1 MKNQILIIALS
12 FFAFIPYTSLKAQTT
27 EINTIETSIKKDG
40 KYALLVR
47 NVQHL
52 KAAIITGKELKTK
65 YPDIQFEIVACG
77 ELVKSIAETTD
88 LQNLIHESLEKEVKV
103 LVCGLSI
110 RQLNIDATA
119 IPKTIPLTE
128 NGLIYIFGLQ
138 ENGFKTITL

>member
-1 MKNQILIIALS
+1 MKKHILIIATVLFGIS
-12 FFAFIPYTSLKAQTT
+12 TTSVLYAQTA
-27 EINTIETSIKKDG
+27 TIRAIENSIKPDG

-52 KAAIITGKELKTK
+52 KAAISTGRAMKTND
-65 YPDIQFEIVACG
+65 PNLQIEIVACG
-77 ELVKSIAETTD
+77 ELVKSIAETSE
-88 LQNLIHESLEKEVKV
+88 LKNLIHQSLEDEVKV

-110 RQLNIDATA
+110 KQLKIDATK
-119 IPKTIPLTE
+119 IPKTIPVTE